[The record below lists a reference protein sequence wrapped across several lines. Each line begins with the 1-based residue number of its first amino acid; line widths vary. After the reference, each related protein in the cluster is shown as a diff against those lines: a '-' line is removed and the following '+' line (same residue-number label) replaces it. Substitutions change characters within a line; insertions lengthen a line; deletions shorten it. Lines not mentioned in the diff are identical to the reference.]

1 MSHDIVLVALSA
13 GLTTIGV
20 AVGWLV
26 LRVIENSRDV
36 AVLQCRLSEADIS
49 GGFKEVHFRITELS
63 EGTHRIAGLM
73 ESIERRQARIE
84 DCLINRGGSGEL

>member
-36 AVLQCRLSEADIS
+36 AVIQSRLSEADIN
-49 GGFKEVHFRITELS
+49 GAFKEVHSRITELS
-63 EGTHRIAGLM
+63 EETHRIAGFM
-73 ESIERRQARIE
+73 EAMERRQARIE
-84 DCLINRGGSGEL
+84 DYLINRGGSGEL

>member
-36 AVLQCRLSEADIS
+36 AVLQCRLSEADIN
-49 GGFKEVHFRITELS
+49 GGFKEVHSRITELS
-63 EGTHRIAGLM
+63 EETHRIAGIL
-73 ESIERRQARIE
+73 ESVERRQARIE
-84 DCLINRGGSGEL
+84 DYLIGQSGEA